1 MARGHDARLHSRRGI
16 MSEKTVKKQGP
27 KIVPKEREQSG
38 ASRERQLREEALDR
52 TVEDSFPS
60 SDPPSSIP
68 NPGAEDPYA
77 A

>member
-1 MARGHDARLHSRRGI
+1 MIEARQDKQTPQVEPDESRH
-16 MSEKTVKKQGP
+16 QQ
-27 KIVPKEREQSG
+27 EREKSG
-38 ASRERQLREEALDR
+38 TAELRRIREEALDQ

-68 NPGAEDPYA
+68 NPGEEDPRA

>member
-1 MARGHDARLHSRRGI
+1 
-16 MSEKTVKKQGP
+16 MSEKTEKMQGP
-27 KIVPKEREQSG
+27 EILPDERSG
-38 ASRERQLREEALDR
+38 ASREWRRREKALDQ

>member
-1 MARGHDARLHSRRGI
+1 
-16 MSEKTVKKQGP
+16 MSDKTERKPGP
-27 KIVPKEREQSG
+27 QIVADERSG
-38 ASRERQLREEALDR
+38 SSRERRLREIALDK
-52 TVEDSFPS
+52 TLEDSFPS

>member
-1 MARGHDARLHSRRGI
+1 
-16 MSEKTVKKQGP
+16 MSESTVKKQGP
-27 KIVPKEREQSG
+27 RIVPKERRRSE
-38 ASRERQLREEALDR
+38 RELREEALDK

-68 NPGAEDPYA
+68 NPEAEDSNA

>member
-1 MARGHDARLHSRRGI
+1 MNKKTAIQRGPR
-16 MSEKTVKKQGP
+16 
-27 KIVPKEREQSG
+27 IVPQKREREQ
-38 ASRERQLREEALDR
+38 REEALDK

-68 NPGAEDPYA
+68 NPAAEDPNA

>member
-1 MARGHDARLHSRRGI
+1 MTEAGQDKHAPQAEPDERQR
-16 MSEKTVKKQGP
+16 QQ
-27 KIVPKEREQSG
+27 ERERSVS
-38 ASRERQLREEALDR
+38 AELRRIREEALDK

-68 NPGAEDPYA
+68 DPGEEDPQA

>member
-1 MARGHDARLHSRRGI
+1 MNERK
-16 MSEKTVKKQGP
+16 ENTQGP
-27 KIVPKEREQSG
+27 RIVPDERERSG
-38 ASRERQLREEALDR
+38 SMRERRLREEALDK

>member
-1 MARGHDARLHSRRGI
+1 
-16 MSEKTVKKQGP
+16 MSEKTEKKQGTQ
-27 KIVPKEREQSG
+27 IVPKNRERSG
-38 ASRERQLREEALDR
+38 ASREREIREEGLDK

-68 NPGAEDPYA
+68 NPRAEEPNA

>member
-1 MARGHDARLHSRRGI
+1 
-16 MSEKTVKKQGP
+16 MSETTERKPGP
-27 KIVPKEREQSG
+27 EILPDERSG
-38 ASRERQLREEALDR
+38 ASRERRRREKALDQ

>member
-1 MARGHDARLHSRRGI
+1 
-16 MSEKTVKKQGP
+16 MSETTEKKQGP
-27 KIVPKEREQSG
+27 QIIPDEQSE
-38 ASRERQLREEALDR
+38 AKRERRIREESLDK

-68 NPGAEDPYA
+68 NPGEEDPCA

>member
-1 MARGHDARLHSRRGI
+1 MSEAREEKGTPQSIPDARKRS
-16 MSEKTVKKQGP
+16 S
-27 KIVPKEREQSG
+27 EREQGSS
-38 ASRERQLREEALDR
+38 AEERRIREEALDK

-68 NPGAEDPYA
+68 DPGAEDEA

>member
-1 MARGHDARLHSRRGI
+1 MIEARQDKQTPQVEADESRR
-16 MSEKTVKKQGP
+16 QQ
-27 KIVPKEREQSG
+27 EREKSVT
-38 ASRERQLREEALDR
+38 AELRRIREEALDK

-68 NPGAEDPYA
+68 DPGEEDPRA

>member
-1 MARGHDARLHSRRGI
+1 
-16 MSEKTVKKQGP
+16 MSETNEKKKKQGP
-27 KIVPKEREQSG
+27 QILPDERERRQ
-38 ASRERQLREEALDR
+38 REKALDQ

-68 NPGAEDPYA
+68 DPGAEDPYA

>member
-1 MARGHDARLHSRRGI
+1 MIEARQDKHAPQAEPDERQR
-16 MSEKTVKKQGP
+16 QQ
-27 KIVPKEREQSG
+27 ERERRVS
-38 ASRERQLREEALDR
+38 AELRRIREEALDK

-68 NPGAEDPYA
+68 DPGEEDPRA

>member
-1 MARGHDARLHSRRGI
+1 

-27 KIVPKEREQSG
+27 KIVPKERSG
-38 ASRERQLREEALDR
+38 ASRERQLREESLDR

>member
-1 MARGHDARLHSRRGI
+1 

-27 KIVPKEREQSG
+27 KIVPKERSG

>member
-1 MARGHDARLHSRRGI
+1 

-27 KIVPKEREQSG
+27 RIVPKERERS
-38 ASRERQLREEALDR
+38 AESRERELREEALDR
-52 TVEDSFPS
+52 TLEDSFPS

-68 NPGAEDPYA
+68 NPAAEDPHA

>member
-1 MARGHDARLHSRRGI
+1 MIEARQDKHAPQAEPDERQR
-16 MSEKTVKKQGP
+16 QQ
-27 KIVPKEREQSG
+27 ERERSVS
-38 ASRERQLREEALDR
+38 AELRRIREEALDK

-68 NPGAEDPYA
+68 DPGEEDPRA

>member
-1 MARGHDARLHSRRGI
+1 
-16 MSEKTVKKQGP
+16 MSEARQDKH
-27 KIVPKEREQSG
+27 VPEVE
-38 ASRERQLREEALDR
+38 AEERERQRERERSRAAEQRRTREEALDK

-68 NPGAEDPYA
+68 DPGEEDPRA

>member
-1 MARGHDARLHSRRGI
+1 
-16 MSEKTVKKQGP
+16 MSEKTERRQGSP
-27 KIVPKEREQSG
+27 NVPKERE
-38 ASRERQLREEALDR
+38 RELREEALDK

-68 NPGAEDPYA
+68 NPAAEDPHA

>member
-1 MARGHDARLHSRRGI
+1 
-16 MSEKTVKKQGP
+16 MSEAREDKH
-27 KIVPKEREQSG
+27 VPELEAEERKRQPERERSG
-38 ASRERQLREEALDR
+38 SAEQQRRIREEALDK

-68 NPGAEDPYA
+68 DPGEEAPRA

>member
-1 MARGHDARLHSRRGI
+1 M
-16 MSEKTVKKQGP
+16 
-27 KIVPKEREQSG
+27 VPKERSAAG
-38 ASRERQLREEALDR
+38 RERQLREESLDK